1 MFSPGDRSLF
11 SGLVDN
17 MLHSDYFCVLPD
29 FDEYVKC
36 QERVGEA
43 FLVRLPACAPLLRLV
58 ASTALDSLVT
68 LLSLW
73 PSTAQRL
80 GGQQVK
86 EIMRSSLKGRRRNRS
101 TL

>member
-43 FLVRLPACAPLLRLV
+43 FLVRLPTLPTV
-58 ASTALDSLVT
+58 IASFG
-68 LLSLW
+68 
-73 PSTAQRL
+73 PSS
-80 GGQQVK
+80 
-86 EIMRSSLKGRRRNRS
+86 I
-101 TL
+101 